1 MIESS
6 NFDQEFKQV
15 DFAEENI
22 QGYEFEACSFKQCTF
37 AHCDLSKVDFID
49 CQFENCNLMMAKP
62 TDTGLKDV
70 QFKGCKL
77 VGFDF
82 SLCNDFL
89 FQVEFDSC
97 QLDYAIFSKKK
108 MKKTRFSK
116 CSIVEADFT
125 ESDLTESVYHEC
137 QMDGSTFYYTILEK
151 ADLRTATN
159 FNIDPEVNRIKKAK
173 FSVFGLPGLLQK
185 YDIRVEG

>member
-6 NFDQEFKQV
+6 NYDLVFTKV

-22 QGYEFEACSFKQCTF
+22 QGYEFEACSFRQCSF

-108 MKKTRFSK
+108 MKKTRFTK
-116 CSIVEADFT
+116 CSIVETDFT
-125 ESDLTESVYHEC
+125 ESDLTESVFHEC
-137 QMDGSTFYYTILEK
+137 QLDGSTFYYTILEK

-185 YDIRVEG
+185 YDIKIGE